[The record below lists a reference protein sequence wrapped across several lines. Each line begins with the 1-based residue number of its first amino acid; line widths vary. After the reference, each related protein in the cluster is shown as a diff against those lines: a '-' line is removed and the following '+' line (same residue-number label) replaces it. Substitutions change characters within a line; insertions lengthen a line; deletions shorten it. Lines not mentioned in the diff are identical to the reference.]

1 MPDYSVRGTVIIC
14 KDDFA
19 YLSHPSITVLEGGEW
34 LAAFNHSR
42 RREPS
47 MHPPT
52 DPLFRTLLTRSS
64 DEGATW
70 EAPTFAPDFDWSG
83 TECPGITQLG
93 DGTVVLTQFRFGWYP
108 LGLARKRRAT
118 GEPISLCLPDKYW
131 TEDFGEDDWERSCFT
146 WARGYHG
153 LYAHLSGD
161 RGYTFDHTVKLDPGP
176 YRDGY
181 SRTAV
186 TELADGRVA
195 YAVTEHHPPAN
206 RYTYILFSADGCR
219 TWEPPLPI
227 LDDPERVFAEP
238 DLAEVSPG
246 ELYCVLRSDARVYLH
261 GCRSLDGGRSWSA
274 PEAMPLDG
282 HPGHLGVLRDGRLL
296 CTYGRRK
303 EPFGVRACL
312 SEDGGR
318 SWQVGG
324 EIVVRDDM
332 RGWDIGYP
340 TTIEYAPN
348 RLFVCYYGEQP
359 DGISCI
365 QGTYVDL
372 TS

>member
-1 MPDYSVRGTVIIC
+1 MPEYTLGRTVIVC
-14 KDDFA
+14 KDDLA
-19 YLSHPSITVLEGGEW
+19 YLSHPSIAILAGGEW

-52 DPLFRTLLTRSS
+52 DPLFRTVLVRSADGGGSWS
-64 DEGATW
+64 D
-70 EAPTFAPDFDWSG
+70 PTFAPNFDWSG
-83 TECPGITQLG
+83 TECPGIAQLS

-108 LGLARKRRAT
+108 LGLARQRRAA

-131 TEDFGEDDWERSCFT
+131 TEEFGEDDWERSRFT

-153 LYAHLSGD
+153 VYAHLSGD
-161 RGYTFDHTVKLDPGP
+161 RGHIFDQTVKLDTGA

-181 SRTAV
+181 SRTPV
-186 TELADGRVA
+186 VELSDGRVA
-195 YAVTEHHPPAN
+195 YAVTEHHWPAN

-219 TWEPPLPI
+219 SWEPPVLI
-227 LDDPERVFAEP
+227 FDDPERIFAEP
-238 DLAEVSPG
+238 DIAEVAPG
-246 ELYCVLRSDARVYLH
+246 ELYCILRCGSREYMH
-261 GCRSLDGGRSWSA
+261 GCRSLDGGRSWST
-274 PEAMPLDG
+274 PESTPIDG
-282 HPGHLGVLRDGRLL
+282 HPGHLLVLHDGRLL

-303 EPFGVRACL
+303 DPFGIRACL

-318 SWQVGG
+318 NWQADD

-332 RGWDIGYP
+332 RNWDLGYP
-340 TTIEYAPN
+340 TTIEYAPG
-348 RLFVCYYGEQP
+348 RLFVCYYGEEP

-365 QGTYVDL
+365 QGAYVDL
-372 TS
+372 PS